1 MTDSP
6 PDTAA
11 KIQPES
17 WLLRSRHIPRRLYDW
32 VLHWADTPHAVVAL
46 MLLSMAEA
54 SFFPIPPDVLLIAMC
69 LGAPRRSFK
78 FALYCSLA
86 SVVGGMIGYA
96 IGYAAW
102 ASLDQIFYAYVP
114 GFTPE
119 SFAHVQELYNEHGV
133 LIVFTAGFTPIPY
146 KLFTITSGVM
156 SLDLLP
162 FAGASAIG
170 RAGRFFLVAGLIFA
184 FGKPIKSF
192 IDRYFNLLVVA
203 FTVLLVGG
211 FAVLKLVF

>member
-1 MTDSP
+1 MTDP
-6 PDTAA
+6 RADAGTEL
-11 KIQPES
+11 QPES
-17 WLLRSRHIPRRLYDW
+17 WLSRASGIPRRLYDW

-46 MLLSMAEA
+46 VLLSTAEA

-69 LGAPRRSFK
+69 LGARRRSFQ

-102 ASLDQIFYAYVP
+102 ASLDQIFYTYIP

-119 SFAHVQELYNEHGV
+119 RFAHVRSLYNEHGI

-156 SLDLLP
+156 ELPLLP

-170 RAGRFFLVAGLIFA
+170 RAGRFFLVAGMIFA
-184 FGKPIKSF
+184 FGKPIKSL
-192 IDRYFNLLVVA
+192 IDRYFNLLVLL
-203 FTVLLVGG
+203 FTILLVGG
-211 FAVLKLVF
+211 FAVLKWIF